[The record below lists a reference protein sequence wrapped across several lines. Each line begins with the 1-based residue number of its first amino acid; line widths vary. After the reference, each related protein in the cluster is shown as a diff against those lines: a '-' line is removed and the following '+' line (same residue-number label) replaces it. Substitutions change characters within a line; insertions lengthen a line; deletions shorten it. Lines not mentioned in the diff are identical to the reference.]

1 GVVGTSVVEEM
12 GEMKGGR
19 WSKLLRILEGHP
31 FERVGGSVPIRV
43 DVRVVAATNQ
53 PLEDNVRAGTFR
65 RDLFF
70 RLQVVEVQVSPL
82 RDRAGDIPVLAR
94 HFLQRF
100 VRQTGR
106 NIKEFTP
113 GAVKKRKDSPGRGS
127 ARELRTVVE
136 RAVALGRGPMTDA
149 QDFGLSSLETSRP
162 PMLPLAD
169 AYEPLSLDEV

>member
-53 PLEDNVRAGTFR
+53 PLEENVRAGTFR

-70 RLQVVEVQVSPL
+70 RLQVVEVQVAPL
-82 RDRAGDIPVLAR
+82 RDRRGDI
-94 HFLQRF
+94 QI
-100 VRQTGR
+100 GR
-106 NIKEFTP
+106 ASCRERGEISVV
-113 GAVKKRKDSPGRGS
+113 AVSLKKKRGG
-127 ARELRTVVE
+127 
-136 RAVALGRGPMTDA
+136 
-149 QDFGLSSLETSRP
+149 
-162 PMLPLAD
+162 
-169 AYEPLSLDEV
+169 